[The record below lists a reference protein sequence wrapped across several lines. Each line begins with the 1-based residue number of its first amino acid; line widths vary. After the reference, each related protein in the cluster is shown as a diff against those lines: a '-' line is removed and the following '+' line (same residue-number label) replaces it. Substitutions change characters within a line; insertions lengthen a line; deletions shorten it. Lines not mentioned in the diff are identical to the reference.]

1 MKMSKAPRGQRQ
13 SVLLFGP
20 PKSGKTL
27 LAGKLA
33 EKKNIWYVGMEN
45 GHATFEQLPIEWQER
60 IELIVLPDN
69 RSFPIAIETC
79 LKIVR
84 GSPFSVCEEHGKID
98 CALCKKEK
106 KEFLRVAFNELGPD
120 DVVIYDS
127 LTQLTQSAIAHIT
140 KSQPDDYK
148 MQTDDWGN
156 LSKLMEIFCSHIQTA
171 KYNVICISHESEVE
185 MEDGKN
191 KIVATAGSRNFS
203 RNTAKYFGH
212 VIYCEIGIGK
222 HKFTSSTTAKPTVL
236 TGSRTNILMEKMDV
250 PTLESIFAGQ
260 QSSVSLPNSSG
271 DSNVS
276 SDTGGSNGVR
286 SESNESTEVAAS
298 NDALSTGDTAG
309 KTNGQIAAG
318 SLQALLAARKSGK

>member
-1 MKMSKAPRGQRQ
+1 MKMSQAPRGQRQ

-27 LAGKLA
+27 LAGRLA
-33 EKKNIWYVGMEN
+33 EKKNIYYVGMEN
-45 GHATFEQLPIEWQER
+45 GHATFEQLPMDWQDR
-60 IELIVLPDN
+60 IELILLPDN

-84 GSPFSVCEEHGKID
+84 GTAFNVCEEHGKID
-98 CALCKKEK
+98 CALCKKAQAPS
-106 KEFLRVAFNELGPD
+106 LRVAFNELGPD

-140 KSQPDDYK
+140 KTQPDDYK

-260 QSSVSLPNSSG
+260 TKGTSTDATGEFEISG
-271 DSNVS
+271 ADRA
-276 SDTGGSNGVR
+276 NGIGA
-286 SESNESTEVAAS
+286 EGNEQQVGAVAE
-298 NDALSTGDTAG
+298 
-309 KTNGQIAAG
+309 TNGQVAAG
-318 SLQALLAARKSGK
+318 SLSSLAALLAAKRAAGGKS